1 MMRLTGAQIQPI
13 GLDLGLDSIK
23 MLQLSVADNSLS
35 VVAAARQ
42 SLPAEV
48 RNQPDLHLPA
58 AMDVVRQMLRNNP
71 FSGRRV
77 VAALPRQI
85 VHVKNIR
92 LPLMPP
98 AELATAVEFEARN
111 IFPFD
116 VEDAIVRYLPAG
128 EVRQGSDSR
137 MEIIALAAKRAEVD
151 IFTEQLHRSGCV
163 IESLD
168 FEPSAIYR
176 CIERYIRRREDENEV
191 HVLAEIGARRTQVII
206 GKGRDI
212 SFYKPIDIGS
222 QHLHEAVSRRLEISF
237 AEACALRKRL
247 VDAGETAPSATSDPV
262 RQAVQDATRST
273 MEDLAREVSLC
284 LRYYSVTF
292 RGHRPVKLRVLG
304 GEAGDPQL
312 ISIFASALPIPV
324 EAGKPLANVNIGKM
338 KPADRRGPMSE
349 WAVAFGLSLKFTRGH
364 FGSRDGTPRAAAKS
378 SEAEVV
384 DVDQAVEAAGRQ
396 QVEATHA

>member
-1 MMRLTGAQIQPI
+1 MGLTGSQIQPI

-35 VVAAARQ
+35 VVAAAKQ

-48 RNQPDLHLPA
+48 RDQPDLHLPA
-58 AMDVVRQMLRNNP
+58 AMDVIRQMLRGNP

-77 VAALPRQI
+77 VACLPRNI

-98 AELATAVEFEARN
+98 AELDSAVEFEARN

-116 VEDAIVRYLPAG
+116 VEHAIVRYLPAG
-128 EVRQGSDSR
+128 EVRQGSDSKI
-137 MEIIALAAKRAEVD
+137 EIIALAVKQDDVD
-151 IFTEQLHRSGCV
+151 TFTEQLHRSGCV

-176 CIERYIRRREDENEV
+176 GIERYIRRREDENEV

-247 VDAGETAPSATSDPV
+247 VDSADAANAANDPV

-273 MEDLAREVSLC
+273 IEDLAREVSLC

-292 RGHRPVKLRVLG
+292 RGHRPGKLRLLG
-304 GEAGDPQL
+304 GEAGDPQVL
-312 ISIFASALPIPV
+312 SIFSSTLPIPV
-324 EAGKPLANVNIGKM
+324 EAGKPLGNVNVNKM
-338 KPADRRGPMSE
+338 KPADRRGSMSE
-349 WAVAFGLSLKFTRGH
+349 WAVAFGLGLKFTKGH

-378 SEAEVV
+378 GEAEVV

-396 QVEATHA
+396 QVEAAHA

>member
-1 MMRLTGAQIQPI
+1 MRLSGGQIQPI

-23 MLQLSVADNSLS
+23 MLQLSATEDALT

-48 RNQPDLHLPA
+48 RDQPDLHLPA
-58 AMDVVRQMLRNNP
+58 SMDIVRQMLRSSS

-77 VAALPRQI
+77 VASLPRHI

-116 VEDAIVRYLPAG
+116 VEKSIVRYLPAG
-128 EVRQGSDSR
+128 EVRQGADSKI
-137 MEIIALAAKRAEVD
+137 EIIALAAKQDDVD
-151 IFTEQLHRSGCV
+151 TFTEQLHRSGCI

-176 CIERYIRRREDENEV
+176 GIERYIRRREDENEV
-191 HVLAEIGARRTQVII
+191 HVLVEIGARRTQVII

-212 SFYKPIDIGS
+212 SFYKPIEIGS

-247 VDAGETAPSATSDPV
+247 VDVPDAPNAQSEISV

-273 MEDLAREVSLC
+273 IEDLAREVSLC

-304 GEAGDPQL
+304 GEAGDSQL
-312 ISIFASALPIPV
+312 ISIFAAALPIPV
-324 EAGKPLANVNIGKM
+324 EQGKPLMNVNIDKV
-338 KPADRRGPMSE
+338 KPADRRGSMSE
-349 WAVAFGLSLKFTRGH
+349 WAVAFGLGLKFTKGR
-364 FGSRDGTPRAAAKS
+364 FGSRDGTPRSAAKS
-378 SEAEVV
+378 SEAEII
-384 DVDQAVEAAGRQ
+384 DVDKAVEAAGRQ

>member
-1 MMRLTGAQIQPI
+1 
-13 GLDLGLDSIK
+13 
-23 MLQLSVADNSLS
+23 
-35 VVAAARQ
+35 
-42 SLPAEV
+42 
-48 RNQPDLHLPA
+48 
-58 AMDVVRQMLRNNP
+58 MDVVRKMLRNNH
-71 FSGRRV
+71 FSGRHV
-77 VAALPRQI
+77 VACLPRNI

-98 AELATAVEFEARN
+98 AELAAAVEFEARN
-111 IFPFD
+111 IFPFE
-116 VEDAIVRYLPAG
+116 VEEAIVRYLPAG
-128 EVRQGSDSR
+128 EVRQGSDSKI
-137 MEIIALAAKRAEVD
+137 EIIALAAKKAEVD
-151 IFTEQLHRSGCV
+151 IFTEQLHRSGCI

-176 CIERYIRRREDENEV
+176 GVERYIRRREDENEV
-191 HVLAEIGARRTQVII
+191 HVLVEIGARRTQVII

-237 AEACALRKRL
+237 VEACALRKRL
-247 VDAGETAPSATSDPV
+247 VDAGESGGVTTDPV

-292 RGHRPVKLRVLG
+292 RGHRPVKLRILG

-312 ISIFASALPIPV
+312 VSIFAAALPIPV
-324 EAGKPLANVNIGKM
+324 EPGKPLGNVNIEKI
-338 KPADRRGPMSE
+338 KPADRRGAMSE
-349 WAVAFGLSLKFTRGH
+349 WAVAFGLSLKFTKGN
-364 FGSRDGTPRAAAKS
+364 FGSRDGTPRSAAKS

-396 QVEATHA
+396 QAEAAHA